1 MPFFLYKFG
10 LNNLILLNFLSFLV
24 INYKILCQASTDLKL
39 LHEKL
44 DRTKKVEKTNE
55 QVKEEFLETFSGS
68 ISELLEGL
76 NTFRLGL

>member
-1 MPFFLYKFG
+1 M
-10 LNNLILLNFLSFLV
+10 
-24 INYKILCQASTDLKL
+24 LCQASTDLKL